1 MQAVKTNESHVNNT
15 DRPYDRLFNKIK
27 SLIITDDKLLKNM
40 AESMKIIRMIRVPV
54 GVGRSIKN
62 VMEDDQ
68 IWNDILHSGFQ
79 YGILSV
85 RNAYILTEVIIWQ

>member
-1 MQAVKTNESHVNNT
+1 
-15 DRPYDRLFNKIK
+15 
-27 SLIITDDKLLKNM
+27 
-40 AESMKIIRMIRVPV
+40 MIRVPV
-54 GVGRSIKN
+54 GVGRSIKK

>member
-1 MQAVKTNESHVNNT
+1 MISFLKTWQKAGK
-15 DRPYDRLFNKIK
+15 Y
-27 SLIITDDKLLKNM
+27 
-40 AESMKIIRMIRVPV
+40 IRMIRVPV

>member
-1 MQAVKTNESHVNNT
+1 MWSYGDCRLE
-15 DRPYDRLFNKIK
+15 DYDRLFNKIK

-40 AESMKIIRMIRVPV
+40 AESRKIYPNDPCPC
-54 GVGRSIKN
+54 GSGKKYKN

-85 RNAYILTEVIIWQ
+85 RNAYILTEVITWQ